1 MVSTLAYNPV
11 LTVNAP
17 GSFNISSSGYI
28 QGQALDSPSIR
39 NQLAGGVLASTET
52 LPAWGGV
59 AISEIISGVSGQ
71 PVSNLGGQ
79 IKRATNVTSNTTGSI
94 TGFSVFDQD
103 HAMIQSPTSPV
114 PVALSG
120 MLVNFYRIGSGA
132 RLAVACDP
140 ALAAALQGGQ
150 INQQVSWDYV
160 GQRLIPYSAAY
171 SNTTITGAVWANTS
185 GGQTTFTVGTDLTAS
200 INAGDDINV
209 SGVVSTGGSG
219 VGFNGAFVVVSVTS
233 TTIVVTQALAASPGT
248 YSSGGTVLAG
258 GGLLNVEVLDFN
270 IGNSM
275 TVNYDTTTGFATW
288 NRSGSCAVILI

>member
-17 GSFNISSSGYI
+17 GSFNTSSSGYI

-132 RLAVACDP
+132 RIAVSCDP

-185 GGQTTFTVGTDLTAS
+185 GGKTTFTVGTDLTAS

-219 VGFNGAFVVVSVTS
+219 VGFNGAFPVVSITS
-233 TTIVVTQALAASPGT
+233 TTIVVTQALASSPGT